1 MAMMES
7 ANRVSRAGTL
17 RPRRLVIGITGG
29 AGAAY
34 GVRLLEV
41 LQATDVETHLVMCD
55 CSKQALLAET
65 GRTPAAVRRLADRA
79 YQPSNQAARI
89 SSGSFLTDGMIIAPC
104 STRSLAAIANGLATN
119 LVHRAADV
127 MMKEGRKVV
136 LLVQESPLSSIQV
149 ENLERLARVPVVVVP
164 SLAEHSA
171 AGTLVE
177 DLDLIVARLLGHFD
191 ISLPLQ

>member
-1 MAMMES
+1 MMES

-41 LQATDVETHLVMCD
+41 LQATDIETHLVMCD

-65 GRTPAAVRRLADRA
+65 GRKPAAVRKIADRV

-127 MMKEGRKVV
+127 VMKEGRKLV

-149 ENLERLARVPVVVVP
+149 ENLERLARVPAVVVP
-164 SLAEHSA
+164 LLAERSA
-171 AGTLVE
+171 AGSLEE